1 VGSATFRVSDH
12 GAVSMLLLTTPPM
25 TRQVTDEVRY
35 PGKNVTRP
43 HSAAATATAA
53 TFAAGT
59 HARDLTPSPMRTHR
73 ETSAIPMAL

>member
-1 VGSATFRVSDH
+1 
-12 GAVSMLLLTTPPM
+12 M

-35 PGKNVTRP
+35 PGRNVSRP
-43 HSAAATATAA
+43 HSAAAIATAA

-59 HARDLTPSPMRTHR
+59 HDRDRTPSPMSTHR